1 MDITLERILSLI
13 PKKPDGNFVHG
24 AKKDFAVEIGFKS
37 GEIVSDWIAGRSQS
51 YKSHLYPIAIKYDV
65 SVEWLKGETN
75 EKKPVPVR
83 HELSEEAKELQYI
96 WDESDA
102 DERQALLEMARLIK
116 KRRDKQ

>member
-1 MDITLERILSLI
+1 MVSCMFWENYILLCNKIGKAPNVVAAECGVKSTGTVTGW
-13 PKKPDGNFVHG
+13 KNG
-24 AKKDFAVEIGFKS
+24 AMPRDNILLAL
-37 GEIVSDWIAGRSQS
+37 A
-51 YKSHLYPIAIKYDV
+51 KYFDV

-96 WDESDA
+96 WDEIDA